1 MSNTLNHAEQSCDS
15 HEQPSSTIDV
25 IVEPRDSDLG
35 GFYVRR
41 ALPTRQKRMVGPWV
55 FFDEMGPAGFP
66 PGEGVNVA
74 PHPHIGLSTVT
85 YLFDGEMLHRDSIG
99 SYQIIKP
106 GDINLMV
113 AGKGVTHSER
123 EPPEITARE
132 HRLHGLQLWLA
143 LPEQYEQT
151 EPAFYHI
158 PSADI
163 PSADIPS
170 ANVKGVSVRVMIGE
184 AYGVKSPVPTLS
196 ETLYVEARLDS
207 GQELTLP
214 TTEELAV
221 YIVSGRLNSEGKEL
235 VARTLVVLKTEEQP
249 VITAQEPSHIV
260 IIGGNALG
268 NRFINW
274 NFVSSNKE
282 RIEQARK
289 DWQNQNFN
297 KVVGDED
304 EFIPLP

>member
-1 MSNTLNHAEQSCDS
+1 MSNILNNAEQGCDS
-15 HEQPSSTIDV
+15 HEQPSSAIEV
-25 IVEPRDSDLG
+25 IIEPRDSDLG

-41 ALPTRQKRMVGPWV
+41 ALPTRQKRMVGPWI
-55 FFDEMGPAGFP
+55 FFDEMGPADFP

-113 AGKGVTHSER
+113 AGRGVTHSER
-123 EPPEITARE
+123 ERPEITARE

-158 PSADI
+158 PST
-163 PSADIPS
+163 DIPS
-170 ANVKGVSVRVMIGE
+170 ANVNGVSVRVMIGQ

-196 ETLYVEARLDS
+196 ETLYVEARLGS

-214 TTEELAV
+214 TTDELAV

-260 IIGGNALG
+260 IIGGNVLG

-274 NFVSSNKE
+274 NFVSSDKE

-289 DWQNQNFN
+289 DWQNQRFN

>member
-1 MSNTLNHAEQSCDS
+1 M
-15 HEQPSSTIDV
+15 
-25 IVEPRDSDLG
+25 
-35 GFYVRR
+35 
-41 ALPTRQKRMVGPWV
+41 
-55 FFDEMGPAGFP
+55 
-66 PGEGVNVA
+66 
-74 PHPHIGLSTVT
+74 
-85 YLFDGEMLHRDSIG
+85 
-99 SYQIIKP
+99 
-106 GDINLMV
+106 
-113 AGKGVTHSER
+113 
-123 EPPEITARE
+123 
-132 HRLHGLQLWLA
+132 
-143 LPEQYEQT
+143 PEQYEQI

-163 PSADIPS
+163 PSA
-170 ANVKGVSVRVMIGE
+170 NVNEVSVRVMIGE

-196 ETLYVEARLDS
+196 ETLYVEAQLDS
-207 GQELTLP
+207 AQELTLP

-235 VARTLVVLKTEEQP
+235 AARTLAVLKTEAHP

-289 DWQNQNFN
+289 DWQNQRFD

>member
-1 MSNTLNHAEQSCDS
+1 MSNTLNNAEQSCDS
-15 HEQPSSTIDV
+15 HQQPSSTIDV

-41 ALPTRQKRMVGPWV
+41 ALPTRQKRMVGPWI
-55 FFDEMGPAGFP
+55 FFDEMGPAQFSA
-66 PGEGVNVA
+66 GEGINVA

-99 SYQIIKP
+99 SYQVIKP

-123 EPPEITARE
+123 ERPEVTARD
-132 HRLHGLQLWLA
+132 HSIHGLQLWLA
-143 LPEQYEQT
+143 LPEHHEQT
-151 EPAFYHI
+151 KPAFYHV

-163 PSADIPS
+163 SSVNAD
-170 ANVKGVSVRVMIGE
+170 GVSLRVMIGE

-196 ETLYVEARLDS
+196 ETLYAEARFDS
-207 GQELTLP
+207 GQKLTLP
-214 TTEELAV
+214 TAEELAV
-221 YIVSGRLNSEGKEL
+221 YIVSGCLNSEGEQL
-235 VARTLVVLKTEEQP
+235 TARTLVVFKPEEQP
-249 VITAQEPSHIV
+249 VVEAQEPSHIV
-260 IIGGNALG
+260 IIGGNSLG

-274 NFVSSNKE
+274 NFVSSDKQ

-289 DWQNQNFN
+289 DWQNQRFD

-304 EFIPLP
+304 EFIPLPTP

>member
-1 MSNTLNHAEQSCDS
+1 MSNTLNNAEQSCDS
-15 HEQPSSTIDV
+15 HQQPSSTIDV

-41 ALPTRQKRMVGPWV
+41 ALPTRQKRMVGPWI
-55 FFDEMGPAGFP
+55 FFDEMGPAQFSA
-66 PGEGVNVA
+66 GEGINVA

-99 SYQIIKP
+99 SYQVIKP

-123 EPPEITARE
+123 ERPGVTARD
-132 HRLHGLQLWLA
+132 HSLHGLQLWLA
-143 LPEQYEQT
+143 LPEQHEQA
-151 EPAFYHI
+151 EPAFYHV

-163 PSADIPS
+163 PSV
-170 ANVKGVSVRVMIGE
+170 NVDGASLRIMIGE
-184 AYGVKSPVPTLS
+184 AYEVKSPVPTLS
-196 ETLYVEARLDS
+196 KTLYAEARLNS
-207 GQELTLP
+207 GQKLTLP
-214 TTEELAV
+214 AAKELAV
-221 YIVSGRLNSEGKEL
+221 YIVSGRLSSEGEQL
-235 VARTLVVLKTEEQP
+235 TARTLVVFKPEEQP
-249 VITAQEPSHIV
+249 VVEAQEPSHIV
-260 IIGGNALG
+260 IIGGNSLG

-274 NFVSSNKE
+274 NFVSSDKQ

-289 DWQNQNFN
+289 NWQNQRFD

-304 EFIPLP
+304 EFIPLPTL